1 MVSVD
6 NVQILS
12 SYDLATKPDQIGP
25 ISCDTVFMSSS
36 GRPRKT
42 HLILFY
48 NQTALLFLEE
58 MIQEMGILLIK
69 RGPKY

>member
-6 NVQILS
+6 NIQILS
-12 SYDLATKPDQIGP
+12 SNDLATKPDQIGP

-36 GRPRKT
+36 D

-48 NQTALLFLEE
+48 NQTVLLFLEE
-58 MIQEMGILLIK
+58 MIQEKRDISYFSVPSLI
-69 RGPKY
+69 